1 MKRSEYL
8 AMRKEE
14 YLKKLASEPFE
25 VRREKYSWK
34 FVLDENKK
42 VLDKPIYKR
51 IMDIDTQILRKIID
65 EKDYNNN
72 TNDDIVLRT
81 VWDEYHYRRS
91 NKIK

>member
-14 YLKKLASEPFE
+14 YLEKLASEPFE

-42 VLDKPIYKR
+42 VLEKPIYKR